1 MSRLMFIVVALLP
14 ILSMATSQMRID
26 GVSAYVNNH
35 IITVSDVVKTSRELQ
50 ELMDSSGGSKSEF
63 DRTYKDALDRVIEK
77 KLIVDA
83 YEEQKE
89 IKVPDTMI
97 SERVD
102 SVLEEMFNGDRQKLI
117 EALAL
122 DGMSEQDWREN
133 TREQIIVSAMRNLRV
148 DSKVSVSPL
157 DVRETYDKN
166 IEQYQRSPKVKL
178 RMIVIA
184 KGVDPNEKAQQREKL
199 AAVFADLE
207 KGESFAEVAK
217 KYSEDSRAEEGG
229 DRGWLERDMLRED
242 LADKAFEIEAGKISE
257 PIDIGKQFCILQIE
271 DRVAADTISFD
282 DAQPKIEYA
291 LRMDAA
297 KALYE
302 DWVSHLRRKA
312 FIKIVDEAPF

>member
-133 TREQIIVSAMRNLRV
+133 IREQIIVSAMRNLRV